1 MLCFICQKKHMM
13 EELRVSSFS
22 CLAIRHLITLAY
34 IATYLC
40 AFWTVL
46 PGICPFTLYSQ
57 VDITFHVTHCA
68 KRQLMSPDLI
78 SMFSVIIKGP
88 WMSQIVSL

>member
-34 IATYLC
+34 IAAYLC

-46 PGICPFTLYSQ
+46 PGICPFTLSSL
-57 VDITFHVTHCA
+57 VDITF
-68 KRQLMSPDLI
+68 PDTLCQKTGD
-78 SMFSVIIKGP
+78 VP
-88 WMSQIVSL
+88 